1 MGKDY
6 YLSLGPGRRHR
17 FSMPP
22 KWVPVHFLEGEETD
36 VGPSAGVMAA
46 EALNKQ
52 VGAASSLR
60 ERLSRARN
68 IAVIV
73 DDATRPTPVAD
84 ILDVLLS
91 ILIECGC
98 SKDDITI
105 VVALGTHVAMGR
117 EGLETRLGKGVVSA
131 YRIVQHDAWQ
141 TDLVPVPLEDG
152 RVVRI
157 NPVIAASDVKIGV
170 SSILP
175 HPMAGYGG
183 GPKLLMPGVCDI
195 QFIMGHHMRHGIHP
209 RSRVGQALGN
219 PFHEDCMM
227 IARTIGLDLTIDC
240 VYDRQGRIAG
250 IVAGSLDEA
259 FTEATAMCF
268 EKLGHRFDEKV
279 DVSITSSY
287 PHTHGIQIYKGL
299 AAPDIITRENGAI
312 LLMAPMVT
320 PVPDEFVRSFV
331 KVKEASRG
339 DAIAFVT
346 AAMSKGLPFLPDH
359 SAEFNMAMSYA
370 IRRSR
375 MRTVLVAPMMSR
387 NTALTLGFEHA
398 ASLEQGLDVLK
409 DAYPEAR
416 VAIFPTGGLI
426 VPIADWEQ

>member
-1 MGKDY
+1 MDKEY
-6 YLSLGPGRRHR
+6 YLSLGPGGRHH
-17 FSMPP
+17 FSLPS
-22 KWVPVHFLEGEETD
+22 KWRAVHFLESEETALAPS
-36 VGPSAGVMAA
+36 VGRMAA
-46 EALNKQ
+46 EALNNPI
-52 VGAASSLR
+52 GAGSSLR
-60 ERLSRARN
+60 ARLSKARN

-84 ILDVLLS
+84 ILDVLLPMLTES
-91 ILIECGC
+91 GC
-98 SKDDITI
+98 PADVVTI
-105 VVALGTHVAMGR
+105 VVALGTHVAMSR
-117 EGLETRLGKGVVSA
+117 EGLETRLGAQVVST

-141 TDLVPVPLEDG
+141 TDLVPVRMEDG

-209 RSRVGQALGN
+209 KSRVGLALGN
-219 PFHEDCMM
+219 PFHEDCMR

-240 VYDRQGRIAG
+240 VYDRQGRITN

-259 FTEATAMCF
+259 FAEATGICF
-268 EKLGHRFDEKV
+268 EKLGHRFGEKV
-279 DVSITSSY
+279 DVSIASSY
-287 PHTHGIQIYKGL
+287 PHTHGVQVYKGL

-312 LLMAPMVT
+312 LLMAPMVA
-320 PVPDEFVRSFV
+320 PVPDEFVRNFA
-331 KVKEASRG
+331 KVKEASGG

-346 AAMSKGLPFLPDH
+346 GAMSKGLPFLPDC

-375 MRTVLVAPMMSR
+375 MRTVLVSPMMSR
-387 NTALTLGFEHA
+387 DAATTLGFEYA
-398 ASLEQGLDVLK
+398 ASLEEGLDLLK

-426 VPIADWEQ
+426 VPITDWEQ